1 MTDNPCYPITIYY
14 RDSGEWKESESY
26 DSEMDLVV
34 GLEFADTEEVE
45 DAWAIKAV
53 DKYDREV
60 SLKVEAIELVRFE
73 LSKQMEHLG
82 SEPLGLE

>member
-1 MTDNPCYPITIYY
+1 MIDNPCYPITIYY
-14 RDSGEWKESESY
+14 RDSGVWKKSESY
-26 DSEMDLVV
+26 DSEMDLVT

-53 DKYDREV
+53 DKYNREV

-73 LSKQMEHLG
+73 LKTKSMG
-82 SEPLGLE
+82 SDSIDSR